1 MNIFKIKKE
10 ERILAI
16 STVLIC
22 TALHVLLILSYPTNF
37 FKAGK
42 LGFWSIFYKHFTVS
56 GFDAY
61 SYIFLSNEKIYYEL
75 SRHPLFSI
83 LLYPGYW
90 LNQLLMDQTSRNCAT
105 YIMAVMLVAEQRR
118 EDRNHGTIQQWQES
132 LLTQVLRHLLS
143 PPIANHGKH
152 RLLPI

>member
-42 LGFWSIFYKHFTVS
+42 LGFWSIFY
-56 GFDAY
+56 
-61 SYIFLSNEKIYYEL
+61 
-75 SRHPLFSI
+75 
-83 LLYPGYW
+83 
-90 LNQLLMDQTSRNCAT
+90 
-105 YIMAVMLVAEQRR
+105 
-118 EDRNHGTIQQWQES
+118 
-132 LLTQVLRHLLS
+132 
-143 PPIANHGKH
+143 
-152 RLLPI
+152 

>member
-1 MNIFKIKKE
+1 MFCLLFALTLQAKSQDIYIIELSKMNIFKIKKE

-75 SRHPLFSI
+75 SRHPLFDS
-83 LLYPGYW
+83 
-90 LNQLLMDQTSRNCAT
+90 
-105 YIMAVMLVAEQRR
+105 
-118 EDRNHGTIQQWQES
+118 
-132 LLTQVLRHLLS
+132 
-143 PPIANHGKH
+143 
-152 RLLPI
+152 

>member
-16 STVLIC
+16 STMLIC

-105 YIMAVMLVAEQRR
+105 YIMEIGRAHV
-118 EDRNHGTIQQWQES
+118 
-132 LLTQVLRHLLS
+132 
-143 PPIANHGKH
+143 
-152 RLLPI
+152 

>member
-61 SYIFLSNEKIYYEL
+61 SYIFFPTKRFTMSCHAILSSASCCILATGSTNCSWTKPAATAPHISWL
-75 SRHPLFSI
+75 S
-83 LLYPGYW
+83 
-90 LNQLLMDQTSRNCAT
+90 C
-105 YIMAVMLVAEQRR
+105 
-118 EDRNHGTIQQWQES
+118 
-132 LLTQVLRHLLS
+132 
-143 PPIANHGKH
+143 
-152 RLLPI
+152 